1 MDVKQD
7 GWWILLHT
15 NAHKHSPSLPTWKF
29 TNKKRR
35 FCSVLLM
42 SSKPRGTVSCMHK
55 IIKINNVLVH
65 CADFSSRPAFR
76 PWATSFCPSS
86 SPPTAA
92 IPSAESLSCRLK
104 KTGCIKLGGR
114 LWGRATFPLHQ
125 NLQQK
130 KITEKRYGHT
140 FGCIYSTNA
149 LGFGGLGSPPTIVQ
163 QPAQEN
169 SEDEWGGGKAEEEG
183 LTDFISFHYNC
194 AQNISFTW

>member
-1 MDVKQD
+1 
-7 GWWILLHT
+7 
-15 NAHKHSPSLPTWKF
+15 
-29 TNKKRR
+29 
-35 FCSVLLM
+35 
-42 SSKPRGTVSCMHK
+42 MHK

-149 LGFGGLGSPPTIVQ
+149 LGFGGLGYALPPLLSNSLLRRIQKMSEEGARPRRKGWQISLDFITIA
-163 QPAQEN
+163 PKIFYMIMN
-169 SEDEWGGGKAEEEG
+169 YSEMWTVFIWTVRGESYMGSISKDGGGLSEG
-183 LTDFISFHYNC
+183 RCFKQPFC
-194 AQNISFTW
+194 K